1 MCMLFY
7 GRTGATFHSL
17 GQKGRKNFCIY
28 FSEKFEKQQMKVNS
42 SLLLS
47 SKKRVYTLA
56 KISTNKYLVI
66 TFSGQQKR
74 INYFYWIVSAFYI
87 KQFFI
92 LIISG
97 SFSIGFIKIFCLWY
111 VSCRFQHFCD
121 WILYCWEFR
130 LE

>member
-1 MCMLFY
+1 MLFY

-74 INYFYWIVSAFYI
+74 INYFY
-87 KQFFI
+87 
-92 LIISG
+92 
-97 SFSIGFIKIFCLWY
+97 
-111 VSCRFQHFCD
+111 
-121 WILYCWEFR
+121 
-130 LE
+130 